1 MATGACCNGP
11 VHHYRAWA
19 VVPLLVLLAGCKAS
33 GTAKVNASGQGAEA
47 SAEAGDGQPAR
58 PPGEGI
64 WEDNTEDPQLAAPA
78 EAPSKGRK
86 VEGHRASG
94 EPTATLPGFRMF
106 RDGTSRVFVEVNA
119 DVPVK
124 ETRAAGVLTYR
135 FQGVRVPER
144 VNRLDLPTQYFP
156 TPVNRVRLVKVDDDA
171 ELIIELR
178 SDSQPKTRLRKDQA
192 GTVLSVDF
200 PPLDETRRDQSDGK
214 P

>member
-1 MATGACCNGP
+1 
-11 VHHYRAWA
+11 VHHHRSWA
-19 VVPLLVLLAGCKAS
+19 VIPLLALLAGCKVS
-33 GTAKVNASGQGAEA
+33 GTAKVNASGEGAEA
-47 SAEAGDGQPAR
+47 SAEAGYNQPGR

-64 WEDNTEDPQLAAPA
+64 WEDNTEDPMLDEPA

-86 VEGHRASG
+86 VEAHKASR
-94 EPTATLPGFRMF
+94 EAMATLPGFRVF
-106 RDGTSRVFVEVNA
+106 RDGTSRVFLEVSA

-135 FQGVRVPER
+135 FVGVRVPEK
-144 VNRLDLPTQYFP
+144 VNRLDLPTQYFR
-156 TPVNRVRLVKVDDDA
+156 TPVSRVRLVKVDNDA

-178 SDSQPKTRLRKDQA
+178 SETKPKIRLRKDAA

-200 PPLDETRRDQSDGK
+200 PPPIETQLDVSGAASNAK